1 MRKILAAASAF
12 SLAVTP
18 IAASAGTRANDVVPA
33 AAKIDRD
40 SATLTDASGLAGSGS
55 TAWIIAVFVAIVAVA
70 LVIDGGDDGLS
81 DG

>member
-12 SLAVTP
+12 SLAVAP

-33 AAKIDRD
+33 AAKIERD

-55 TAWIIAVFVAIVAVA
+55 TAWIIAIFVAIVAVA
-70 LVIDGGDDGLS
+70 LVVDGGDDGVS